1 MNDAGHRIFIAVPL
15 APALRDAVG
24 TLEQQLES
32 AGVALRW
39 IKPENLH
46 FTLRF
51 LGHISPA
58 QLVRARRATRE
69 AVESTGAFRI
79 RLAGLG
85 AFPSVRRPQVVWV
98 GVTEGEEQ
106 LRDLARRLDDTLAR
120 QRFPKEPRSFQAHLT
135 LARIKGP
142 GRPPS
147 LEAAIS
153 SLEGVDVGEQG
164 VSSLVVMESLLRAS
178 GALYVPVEEVPLSTH
193 EK

>member
-1 MNDAGHRIFIAVPL
+1 MTDAGHRIFIAVPL
-15 APALRDAVG
+15 DPALRNAVG
-24 TLEQQLES
+24 ALERQLE
-32 AGVALRW
+32 AVGVALRW

-51 LGHISPA
+51 LGQISPA
-58 QLVRARRATRE
+58 QLSRARRAARE
-69 AVESTGAFRI
+69 TAEGTETFRI

-85 AFPSVRRPQVVWV
+85 VFPSVRRPQVVWA
-98 GVTEGEEQ
+98 GVTEGEER

-142 GRPPS
+142 GQLPS
-147 LEAAIS
+147 LEAAMA
-153 SLEGVDVGEQG
+153 SLEGVEVGEQA
-164 VSSLVVMESLLRAS
+164 VSSLVVMESLLRPS
-178 GALYVPVEEVPLSTH
+178 GALYVPVEEVPLSPH